1 MTNANTAPLGN
12 SKRYL
17 VLLDKN
23 RVNDGIQVVRQR
35 AQMADT
41 MRVVSTAE
49 APEGFLAQEQIE
61 QSDVVILDRISIAF

>member
-1 MTNANTAPLGN
+1 MTNANTTGN

-23 RVNDGIQVVRQR
+23 RVNDGIEVVRQR
-35 AQMADT
+35 AQMAET

-49 APEGFLAQEQIE
+49 APEGFLEQEQIE
-61 QSDVVILDRISIAF
+61 QSDVVILDRLGVA